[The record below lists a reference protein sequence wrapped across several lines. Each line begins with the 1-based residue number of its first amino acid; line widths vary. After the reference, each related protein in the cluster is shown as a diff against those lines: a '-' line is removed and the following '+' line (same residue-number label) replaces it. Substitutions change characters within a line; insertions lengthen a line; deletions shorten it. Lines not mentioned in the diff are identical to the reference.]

1 MGEVGQQRSILRS
14 IGALLAGFLVV
25 VILSL
30 GTDLVLHATGIFP
43 PWGQPMSDAL
53 FLLAT
58 IYRTIYGVAGSYVT
72 ARLAPNRPMTHA
84 LIGGCIGLVLSTVG
98 AVATWNKGPEFGR
111 HWYPVA
117 LVVLAMPTAWLG
129 GKLVGDR

>member
-1 MGEVGQQRSILRS
+1 MGEIGQQRSVLRS
-14 IGALLAGFLVV
+14 IGALLAGFVVV

-30 GTDLVLHATGIFP
+30 GTDLVLHASGIFP

-58 IYRTIYGVAGSYVT
+58 IYRTIYGVAGGYIT
-72 ARLAPNRPMTHA
+72 ARLAPNRRMMHA

-98 AVATWNKGPEFGR
+98 AVATWNKGPEFGS